1 MAPQHDGGFRVSVQT
16 ARVIANACQHAE
28 HTLAISLCLRQTQF
42 FIGRLQLIWVA
53 VILLLASLRG
63 IPSVSLVPLLAGVRL
78 KGEGCWG
85 AREPAVMDFI
95 FPSSAILRISTKQ
108 RKLMYLFSICTAQQ
122 VPKLT
127 GIKVIDF

>member
-1 MAPQHDGGFRVSVQT
+1 MSTHRAHTGNFTVSAANSVLYWRASARLGGSD
-16 ARVIANACQHAE
+16 
-28 HTLAISLCLRQTQF
+28 
-42 FIGRLQLIWVA
+42 
-53 VILLLASLRG
+53 LASLRG
-63 IPSVSLVPLLAGVRL
+63 IPSVSPVPLLAGVRL